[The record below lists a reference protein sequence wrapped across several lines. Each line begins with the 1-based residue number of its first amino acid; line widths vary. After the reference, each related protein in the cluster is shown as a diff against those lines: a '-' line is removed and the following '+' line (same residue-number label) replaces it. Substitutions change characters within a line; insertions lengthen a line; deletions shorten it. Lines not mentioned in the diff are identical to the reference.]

1 MKTKV
6 LTSVRLQDIHI
17 SLNICN
23 LDWETDLSEDVVDD
37 GVVEDAA
44 ELAGEAE
51 DGAENARLAARLEAE
66 DRARLTVAAQLLTQ
80 QPRQLAATVT
90 ETTRQLTDTVI

>member
-1 MKTKV
+1 MV
-6 LTSVRLQDIHI
+6 STSVRLQDIHI
-17 SLNICN
+17 L
-23 LDWETDLSEDVVDD
+23 LTYMQFRLETDLSKDVVDD

-80 QPRQLAATVT
+80 QPRQLAATAT
-90 ETTRQLTDTVI
+90 